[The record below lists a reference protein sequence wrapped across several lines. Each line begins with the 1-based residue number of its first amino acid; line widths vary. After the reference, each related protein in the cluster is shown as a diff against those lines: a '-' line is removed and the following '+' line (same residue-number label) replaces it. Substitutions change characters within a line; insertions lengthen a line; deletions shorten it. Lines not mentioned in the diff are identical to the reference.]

1 MEQEAKKK
9 TSLWQKVLYVV
20 GGIVILIFLVSGN
33 SSTLSEQE
41 KEGIRQTAYND
52 VLEEL
57 ETNGYPTGML
67 GVTYYMTQ
75 QEIRELFDNVEQFDS
90 DILARQTTLYG
101 RSIQASYH
109 FSDGRL
115 MQIVVSF
122 KEQFDSLD
130 EMSAVFYQT
139 QEKLDSNYGQM
150 SVTLNEII
158 PPQGDQWEDQQVL
171 VAKKKLGRTSI
182 IHQVSVQDN
191 GIGEQLMMYLSSA
204 E

>member
-1 MEQEAKKK
+1 MEQETKKK
-9 TSLWQKVLYVV
+9 TPLWQKALYVV
-20 GGIVILIFLVSGN
+20 GGIAILVFLVSD
-33 SSTLSEQE
+33 SSILSEQT
-41 KEGIRQTAYND
+41 KEEIRQTAYND

-67 GVTYYMTQ
+67 GATYYMTQ
-75 QEIRELFDNVEQFDS
+75 QEVRELFDDVEQFDS

-101 RSIQASYH
+101 RPIQATYH

-115 MQIVVSF
+115 LQVVASF
-122 KEQFDSLD
+122 QEQFDSLD
-130 EMSAVFYQT
+130 EMSVAFYKT
-139 QEKLDSNYGQM
+139 QEKLDADYGQI

-171 VAKKKLGRTSI
+171 VAKKNLGRTSI

-191 GIGEQLMMYLSSA
+191 GIGEQFMMYLSN